1 MEISV
6 KEHRLKLTHLDK
18 IYWPD
23 EQITKGDLLRYYR
36 EIAPVILP
44 HLRNR
49 PQALLRHPEGIRGE
63 NFFQREMERDTPDWV
78 ETVKIHSRG
87 CERECLLCQDE
98 AALLYMANLGCIE
111 INPWNSR
118 VHALD
123 NPDYLII
130 EFHAGEAAPEKV
142 IEAALSLRRTLEILE
157 IESVCKT
164 ADGAG
169 LQAYIP
175 LGGRYTH
182 EQAEPLAEILVGL
195 VHQKLP
201 HDTCL
206 ERLPSKRGG
215 RVYLDVSQ
223 NRRGGAAPA
232 AYSVLALPGA
242 PVSTPLAW
250 PEIQPGMLREFDF
263 AAIQKR
269 LDRAGDLWK
278 PILGKGIN
286 LEPCLE
292 RADLEYERRHAN
304 SVEKTGLT
312 KEDVKKA
319 GRAKKDAAR
328 KLMEQHRQDKS
339 PRAKQ

>member
-1 MEISV
+1 MEIPV

-18 IYWPD
+18 VYWPD
-23 EQITKGDLLRYYR
+23 EQITKGEVLRYYR

-44 HLRNR
+44 YLRNR
-49 PQALLRHPEGIRGE
+49 PQALRRHPEGIRGE
-63 NFFQREMERDTPDWV
+63 DFFERQLDLDIPDWV
-78 ETVKIHSRG
+78 ETVKIHSRTA
-87 CERECLLCQDE
+87 ERECLLCQDE
-98 AALLYMANLGCIE
+98 ATLLYMSNLDCIE

-130 EFHAGEAAPEKV
+130 EFAGGENESDKV
-142 IEAALSLRRTLEILE
+142 IEAALSLRRILEILE
-157 IESVCKT
+157 IEAVCKT
-164 ADGAG
+164 AGGAG
-169 LQAYIP
+169 LQVYIP
-175 LGGRYTH
+175 LGGRCTH

-206 ERLPSKRGG
+206 DRLPSRRGG
-215 RVYLDVSQ
+215 KVYLGVSQ

-250 PEIQPGMLREFDF
+250 PEIKPGMSRNFSF
-263 AAIQKR
+263 AAVQKR
-269 LDRAGDLWK
+269 LDRLGDLWK
-278 PILGKGIN
+278 PVLGKGIN

-304 SVEKTGLT
+304 NVEKNVLT
-312 KEDVKKA
+312 KEEIKRA
-319 GRAKKDAAR
+319 GRAKIDAAR

-339 PRAKQ
+339 QREKQ